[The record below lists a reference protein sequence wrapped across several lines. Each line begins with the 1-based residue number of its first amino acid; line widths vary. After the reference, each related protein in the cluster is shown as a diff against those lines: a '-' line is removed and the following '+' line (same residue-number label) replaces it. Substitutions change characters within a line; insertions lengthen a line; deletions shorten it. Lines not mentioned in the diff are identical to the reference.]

1 MFPNAH
7 LTKPSLTLCTY
18 MSEPI
23 PLVSQMTVKV
33 KYVGYAGNHKLFVV
47 KGKWPSLLGKDWLK
61 YIRLDWA
68 DVKMLSME
76 SSPLALKEP
85 TDRYAEVYED
95 SLGTMKSFRAHAQ
108 GVHMSSE
115 KV

>member
-1 MFPNAH
+1 
-7 LTKPSLTLCTY
+7 
-18 MSEPI
+18 
-23 PLVSQMTVKV
+23 MTVKV
-33 KYVGYAGNHKLFVV
+33 KYVGYVGNHKLYVV

-68 DVKMLSME
+68 DIKMLSME

-95 SLGTMKSFRAHAQ
+95 SLGTMKSFCAHAQ